1 MQETLY
7 DKYNRR
13 VGVIKEEYGKKVIYD
28 AYNRRLGYYDGKYT
42 YDQYNRRLGTGN
54 LLVWFIKD
62 DINL

>member
-1 MQETLY
+1 MPEILC

-13 VGVIKEEYGKKVIYD
+13 VGVIKEEVGKLVIYD

-42 YDQYNRRLGTGN
+42 YDHFNRKLGTGN

-62 DINL
+62 ELDL